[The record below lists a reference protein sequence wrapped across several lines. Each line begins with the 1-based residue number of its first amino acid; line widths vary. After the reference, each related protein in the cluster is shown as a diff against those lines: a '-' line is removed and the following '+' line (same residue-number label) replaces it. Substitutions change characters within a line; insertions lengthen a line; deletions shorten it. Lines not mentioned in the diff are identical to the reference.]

1 MSEQGVERVQQAI
14 EQIRQGRIIILVD
27 DEDREDEGDL
37 VMAAELVTPEA
48 INFMAKHGR
57 GLVCL
62 TLTEERVAQ
71 LGLPM
76 MVADN
81 RAPLGTAFTVSI
93 EARHGVS
100 TGISAA
106 DRATTVKAAVARDA
120 KPYDVVSPGHV
131 FPLRAR
137 KGGVLRRTG
146 QTEGSVDLARLAGLE
161 PAGVI
166 CEVMNEDGTMA
177 RRPELECFAEEHGL
191 SILTVAELIEYRLR
205 HESLVERGRE
215 GTMKVACRD
224 GEDLEFRFVGYR
236 TAVDDT
242 EYLALIL
249 GDVSSGAP
257 VLTRVQL
264 ACMPGDVFASRAC
277 DCGALLRQ
285 ALRRIG
291 EDGRG
296 VFVYVYPATRASI
309 LRDLDAHVLH
319 TESGEPQTVA
329 DQRQPL
335 RDFGLGAQVLL
346 DLGVHKIR
354 LLTNRPK
361 RIPAIQGYGLEVAE
375 AVPIELNLHEPG
387 LCLVPVNGL
396 PAGPRVKA
404 REQGK

>member
-1 MSEQGVERVQQAI
+1 MSEQSVERVQQAI
-14 EQIRQGRIIILVD
+14 EQIRQGKIIILVD

-48 INFMAKHGR
+48 INFMARHGR
-57 GLVCL
+57 GLICL

-106 DRATTVKAAVARDA
+106 DRATTVRAAVAKDA
-120 KPYDVVSPGHV
+120 KPYDLVSPGHV

-177 RRPELECFAEEHGL
+177 RRPELERFAQAHGL

-205 HESLVERGRE
+205 KESLVERGRT

-224 GEDLEFRFVGYR
+224 GEDLDFQFVGYR
-236 TAVDDT
+236 TLVDDT
-242 EYLALIL
+242 EYLALVL
-249 GDVSSGAP
+249 GDVASGEP

-264 ACMPGDVFASRAC
+264 ACMPGDVFASRGC

-291 EDGRG
+291 EEGRG
-296 VFVYVYPATRASI
+296 VFLYVYPATRASI
-309 LRDLDAHVLH
+309 LRDLDVHVLH
-319 TESGEPQTVA
+319 TEADEPQTVA

-346 DLGVHKIR
+346 DLGVRKIR

-361 RIPAIQGYGLEVAE
+361 KIAAIQGYGIEVAE
-375 AVPIELNLHEPG
+375 AVPIDVTPRAGG
-387 LCLVPVNGL
+387 LCLVPAAATPSG
-396 PAGPRVKA
+396 ARGP
-404 REQGK
+404 

>member
-1 MSEQGVERVQQAI
+1 MSEQRVERVEKAI

-37 VMAAELVTPEA
+37 VMAAELVSPEA
-48 INFMAKHGR
+48 INFMARHGR
-57 GLVCL
+57 GLICL
-62 TLTEERVAQ
+62 TLTEERVQQ

-106 DRATTVKAAVARDA
+106 DRATTVRAAVAKDA

-177 RRPELECFAEEHGL
+177 RRPELERFAAQHDLTIL
-191 SILTVAELIEYRLR
+191 SVAELIEYRLR
-205 HESLVERGRE
+205 HESLVERVRE
-215 GTMKVACRD
+215 GTMKVACRA
-224 GEDLEFRFVGYR
+224 GEDLDFRFVGYR
-236 TAVDDT
+236 TLVDET

-249 GDVSSGAP
+249 GDVANGEP

-291 EDGRG
+291 EEGRG
-296 VFVYVYPATRASI
+296 VFVYVHPAGRSSI
-309 LRDLDAHVLH
+309 LRDLEAHVLH
-319 TESGEPQTVA
+319 TAAGDAPSAES
-329 DQRQPL
+329 QRQPL
-335 RDFGLGAQVLL
+335 RDFGVGAQVLL
-346 DLGVHKIR
+346 DLGVHRIR

-361 RIPAIQGYGLEVAE
+361 KIAAIQGYGIEVAE
-375 AVPIELNLHEPG
+375 AVPIEVAPREGG
-387 LCLVPVNGL
+387 LCLVPVDGA

-404 REQGK
+404 RGE